1 MPVYHYKCSNCPEDF
16 ETFHSIKEPLRK
28 VCPSCQNET
37 LGVVLD
43 SAPVIMNK
51 GEIKTIGQLAEANA
65 KAMGKEQLQMKM
77 EKDGVTQRMKDQEK
91 MAEVRKIA
99 NLSNEQKLKYIETGK
114 M

>member
-51 GEIKTIGQLAEANA
+51 GEIRTIGQLAEANA

-77 EKDGVTQRMKDQEK
+77 EQDGVTKRMKDQEK

-99 NLSNEQKLKYIETGK
+99 SLSPENKLKYIETGK